1 MEIDQDRCSGEAAP
15 SSERSN
21 GVDGLGGGSSGDAHM
36 QDTAPT
42 AQGFFAA
49 EAHNTRVTIRPL
61 DGA

>member
-21 GVDGLGGGSSGDAHM
+21 GVDGLGGRSSVDALM
-36 QDTAPT
+36 QDAALT
-42 AQGFFAA
+42 AQGFSRA
-49 EAHNTRVTIRPL
+49 EAHDTRVTIRPL